1 MKPLWLW
8 MQGIIVVGTLAG
20 MTIAA
25 VKLWG

>member
-8 MQGIIVVGTLAG
+8 MQGIIVVGTVAG
-20 MTIAA
+20 MAIAV